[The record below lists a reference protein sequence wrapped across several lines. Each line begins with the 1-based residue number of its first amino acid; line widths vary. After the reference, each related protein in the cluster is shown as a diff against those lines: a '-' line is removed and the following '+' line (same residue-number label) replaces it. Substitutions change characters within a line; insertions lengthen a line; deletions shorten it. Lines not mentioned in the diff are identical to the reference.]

1 MSVYPSISSI
11 FFLAFTIVNGWS
23 NCPLYKLMSTWHYL
37 NSTWPHTTIYQLTH
51 SSNKMDELRALFEAA
66 DVNHSG
72 KLSSQELKK
81 VLEGDFG
88 CEIPKDKFDEFLKGT
103 NLDGEGEW
111 SIDDLVKLFTT

>member
-1 MSVYPSISSI
+1 MVGQIVHYINSCPPGILLE
-11 FFLAFTIVNGWS
+11 FHLAS
-23 NCPLYKLMSTWHYL
+23 HY
-37 NSTWPHTTIYQLTH
+37 TTYLLLH

-111 SIDDLVKLFTT
+111 SIDDLVKLFTS

>member
-1 MSVYPSISSI
+1 MSITS
-11 FFLAFTIVNGWS
+11 LRQ
-23 NCPLYKLMSTWHYL
+23 MSARRTMFWDPQSREHV
-37 NSTWPHTTIYQLTH
+37 
-51 SSNKMDELRALFEAA
+51 DELRALFEAA